1 MEMSPEYSLI
11 VPVYNAS
18 STIETLVREIHQVF
32 ADQSFEVILVN
43 DGSSDESEEI
53 CARLVAE
60 LPATVRLIQLTRN
73 FGEHGAV
80 LAGLHHA
87 RGNHAVVLDDD
98 GQHPPAEALRL
109 LEELHRS
116 GCDVVYG
123 RYRIKHHDRW
133 RNLGSRFNDW
143 VATVLLKKPATLYL
157 SSFKAMNRLVVDE
170 VTRYRGAFPY
180 LDGLILR
187 TTRSIGQLAVEHR
200 PRAAG
205 HSAYGVTKLA
215 EVWFNMFL
223 NFSTLPLRL
232 AALVGSLCALGSVVL
247 FGIIIIDK
255 LWLNPTVTVGVPT
268 ILLTVVF
275 FGGVQL
281 MILGAIGEYLG
292 RLFLDQSGAPQFV
305 VRYIKDGGA
314 AHD

>member
-1 MEMSPEYSLI
+1 MTRSPQYSLI

-18 STIETLVREIHQVF
+18 ATIEALVREIHQVF
-32 ADQSFEVILVN
+32 TDQSFEVILVN
-43 DGSSDESEEI
+43 DGSSDASEGV

-60 LPATVRLIQLTRN
+60 LPGTVRLVQLTRN

-87 RGNHAVVLDDD
+87 RAGEVVILDDD
-98 GQHPPAEALRL
+98 GQHPPGEALRL
-109 LEELHRS
+109 LQELQRS

-123 RYRIKHHDRW
+123 RYRVKHHDRW

-143 VATVLLKKPATLYL
+143 IATVLLKKPADLYL
-157 SSFKAMNRLVVDE
+157 SSFKAMNRLIVDE

-187 TTRSIGQLAVEHR
+187 TTRNIGQIEVEHR

-205 HSAYGVTKLA
+205 SSAYGVTKLA

-232 AALVGSLCALGSVVL
+232 AALVGLLCALGSVVL
-247 FGIIIIDK
+247 FGIIIVDK

-281 MILGAIGEYLG
+281 MILGTIGEYLG

-305 VRYIKDGGA
+305 VRYTKNGEPPA
-314 AHD
+314 